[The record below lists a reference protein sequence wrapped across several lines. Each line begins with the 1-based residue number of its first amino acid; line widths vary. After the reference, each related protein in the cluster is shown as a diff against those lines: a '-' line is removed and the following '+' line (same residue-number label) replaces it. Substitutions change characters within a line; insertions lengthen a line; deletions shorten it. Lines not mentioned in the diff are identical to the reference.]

1 MALPRKAKAFYT
13 RGMMAGGCAVGAICR
28 AMTRWPAACS
38 ERGAAAV
45 EFALIIP
52 AILAALL
59 GIVNYGLAMYDK
71 MELVG
76 AARAGAQQAI
86 FDRTDTT
93 AIKTAVVNST
103 NLGITTADVTT
114 TESYLCADGTVVAL
128 ATDTCV
134 NSDPMQY
141 YMTITANYT
150 HTLLL
155 LGTTMNL
162 SGSVKVRTQ

>member
-1 MALPRKAKAFYT
+1 MST
-13 RGMMAGGCAVGAICR
+13 VICAVGATR
-28 AMTRWPAACS
+28 VAMTCRRAART

-52 AILAALL
+52 FILAALL
-59 GIVNYGLAMYDK
+59 GIANYGLAVYDK

-86 FDRTDTT
+86 LDRTDTT
-93 AIKTAVVNST
+93 AIKNAVVNSS
-103 NLGITTADVTT
+103 NLGLTTANVTT
-114 TESYLCADGTVVAL
+114 TESCLCSDGTGITCG
-128 ATDTCV
+128 ATCGDG
-134 NSDPMQY
+134 DPNHY
-141 YMTITANYT
+141 YMTITASYA

-155 LGTTMNL
+155 LGTTINL